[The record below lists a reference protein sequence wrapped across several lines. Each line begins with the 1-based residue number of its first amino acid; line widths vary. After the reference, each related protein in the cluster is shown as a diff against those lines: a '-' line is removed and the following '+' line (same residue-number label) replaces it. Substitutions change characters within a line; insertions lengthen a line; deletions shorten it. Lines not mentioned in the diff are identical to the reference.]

1 MLSIGYKNIDNFN
14 IVLLSKDLFVEA
26 RNIFNLRGVFMKGII
41 LAGGSG
47 TRLYP
52 LTKAISKQ
60 IMPIY
65 DKPMIYYPLSVL
77 MLANIREILLIS
89 TPRDLPVF
97 EELLGDGSQLGIKLE
112 YKVQKYPN
120 GLAEAF
126 ILGEEFIGDDNVCL
140 ILGDNV
146 FYGAGFSGLLEE
158 AAKLKEGAVV
168 FGYPV
173 KDPRAYGVVEF
184 DKNGKAI
191 SLEEKPEN
199 PKSNYAIPGLYFYD
213 NTVVKKSKSIK
224 PSERGELE
232 ITTINEEYLK
242 EGKLNV
248 KQLGRGITWLDTG
261 THESLLQAANY
272 VETIQNRQGYYVA
285 CIEEIAYRKKWINEI
300 QLRQIADTMLK
311 TDYGKYLIDLL
322 K

>member
-1 MLSIGYKNIDNFN
+1 
-14 IVLLSKDLFVEA
+14 
-26 RNIFNLRGVFMKGII
+26 MKGII

-77 MLANIREILLIS
+77 MLSNIREILIIS

-97 EELLGDGSQLGIKLE
+97 KELFGDGSDLGLKLS
-112 YKVQKYPN
+112 YKEQKHPN

-126 ILGEEFIGDDNVCL
+126 IIGEEFIGNDNVAL
-140 ILGDNV
+140 ILGDNI
-146 FYGAGFSGLLEE
+146 FYGYGFSNQVQE
-158 AAKLKEGAVV
+158 AAKLEKGAVI

-184 DKNGKAI
+184 DENGKAI
-191 SLEEKPEN
+191 SLEEKPKN
-199 PKSNYAIPGLYFYD
+199 PKSNYAIPGLYYYD
-213 NTVVKKSKSIK
+213 NSVVEKSKIIK

-232 ITTINEEYLK
+232 ITTVNEKYLE
-242 EGKLNV
+242 EGTLKV
-248 KQLGRGITWLDTG
+248 KNLGRGTAWLDTG
-261 THESLLQAANY
+261 THEALLEASNY
-272 VETIQNRQGYYVA
+272 VEAIQKRQGFYIA
-285 CIEEIAYRKKWINEI
+285 CIEEIAYKNGWITKDKVKE
-300 QLRQIADTMLK
+300 LAHPMLK
-311 TDYGKYLIDLL
+311 VEYGKYLMDLI